1 VILDSSAVV
10 AIFLQEPG
18 HEEML
23 EKLWATETRA
33 MGAPT
38 VAETGIVLTSKMRR
52 NAIGM
57 LARFLQEVGVVTVPF
72 GDDHW
77 KEAVDAF
84 DRYGRGRHK
93 ASLNFG
99 DCMTYSVAKLAD
111 EPLLCM
117 GEDFALTDLR
127 IS

>member
-1 VILDSSAVV
+1 MIIDSSAVV
-10 AIFLQEPG
+10 AIFLKEPG
-18 HEEML
+18 HEEVL
-23 EKLWATETRA
+23 QKLGATESRA
-33 MGAPT
+33 IGTPT
-38 VAETGIVLTSKMRR
+38 VAETGIVLTSKMCR
-52 NAIGM
+52 NAIGL
-57 LARFLQEVGVVTVPF
+57 LARFLQEVEIATVPF

-84 DRYGRGRHK
+84 DRYGRGRHV

-111 EPLLCM
+111 ELLLCI

-127 IS
+127 IA

>member
-57 LARFLQEVGVVTVPF
+57 LARFLQ
-72 GDDHW
+72 DC
-77 KEAVDAF
+77 
-84 DRYGRGRHK
+84 DRHCSLWRRSLERGSGR
-93 ASLNFG
+93 F
-99 DCMTYSVAKLAD
+99 
-111 EPLLCM
+111 
-117 GEDFALTDLR
+117 
-127 IS
+127 

>member
-1 VILDSSAVV
+1 
-10 AIFLQEPG
+10 
-18 HEEML
+18 
-23 EKLWATETRA
+23 
-33 MGAPT
+33 

>member
-1 VILDSSAVV
+1 
-10 AIFLQEPG
+10 
-18 HEEML
+18 
-23 EKLWATETRA
+23 
-33 MGAPT
+33 
-38 VAETGIVLTSKMRR
+38 
-52 NAIGM
+52 
-57 LARFLQEVGVVTVPF
+57 
-72 GDDHW
+72 
-77 KEAVDAF
+77 VDAF